1 MEINEIT
8 QKVIG
13 CIYTVSNTLGGGFAE
28 KVYQNAVTIEIEK
41 SGLRVQQQFPISVK
55 YDGIVVGDFV
65 ADLLVEELVLIELKA
80 VKILEDVHVAQCL
93 NYLRATGLSVS
104 LLINFYRP
112 KVEIRRLIP
121 NDTWKTIRRLPQMK
135 GMNTDKNE

>member
-28 KVYQNAVTIEIEK
+28 KVYQNPVTIEIEK

-55 YDGIVVGDFV
+55 YDGIVVGDFA

-80 VKILEDVHVAQCL
+80 VKILEDVAQCL
-93 NYLRATGLSVS
+93 NYLRATGLSVC